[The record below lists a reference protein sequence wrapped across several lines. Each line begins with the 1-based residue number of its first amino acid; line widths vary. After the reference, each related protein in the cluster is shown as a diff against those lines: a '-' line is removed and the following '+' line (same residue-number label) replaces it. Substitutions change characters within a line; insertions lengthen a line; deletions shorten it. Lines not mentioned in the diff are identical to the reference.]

1 MLDSYTYP
9 GTNVLRNV
17 LGIQDRQMLD
27 DAEADY
33 VSLRLR
39 ELAENPLEGDYD
51 VEHLTEMHKYIF
63 QDIYEWAGKIRTINM
78 EKEEPALGGLSIEY
92 SDKTK
97 IENDLSEALKRMV
110 SRSWADLSLDD
121 KVKCFSEDLAAVW
134 KIHGFR
140 EGNTRLA
147 VTFCCQFIEAQ
158 GIPIDR
164 TIFEKHSTYVRTA
177 LVAYSAVFH
186 DLGDL
191 SKKEYLERIIRD
203 SLDRVATLDND
214 KQEKA
219 EKIT

>member
-1 MLDSYTYP
+1 MLDPYVYP
-9 GTNVLRNV
+9 GTNILRNV
-17 LGIQDRQMLD
+17 LDIQDRQMLD

-39 ELAENPLEGDYD
+39 ELAEKPLEGNYNVD
-51 VEHLTEMHKYIF
+51 HFTRMHKYIF
-63 QDIYEWAGKIRTINM
+63 QDIYEWAGKIRTINI

-97 IENDLSEALKRMV
+97 IETDLFDALKKMV
-110 SRSWADLSLDD
+110 SRSWVSLSLDD
-121 KVKCFSEDLAAVW
+121 KVKSFSEDLAAVW
-134 KIHGFR
+134 KVHGFR
-140 EGNTRLA
+140 EGNTRLV

-164 TIFEKHSTYVRTA
+164 TIFEKHSTFVRTA

-203 SLDRVATLDND
+203 SLEHAKTSG
-214 KQEKA
+214 KE
-219 EKIT
+219 

>member
-1 MLDSYTYP
+1 MSDPYVYP
-9 GTNVLRNV
+9 GTDILKNI
-17 LGIQDRQMLD
+17 LGIKDKETLD

-39 ELAENPLEGDYD
+39 ELAGSPLEGSYD
-51 VEHLTEMHKYIF
+51 FAHLSRMHKYIF

-92 SDKTK
+92 SDKDT
-97 IENDLSEALKRMV
+97 IRDDLSKALKKMD
-110 SRSWADLSLDD
+110 SRPWIALSLDD

-134 KIHGFR
+134 KAHGFR

-147 VTFCCQFIEAQ
+147 VTFCCQFIEAH
-158 GIPIDR
+158 GIPVNR
-164 TIFEKHSTYVRTA
+164 TIFEKHSAYVRTA
-177 LVAYSAVFH
+177 LVAYCATFH

-203 SLDRVATLDND
+203 SLISAMSSSGSGILSG
-214 KQEKA
+214 K
-219 EKIT
+219 

>member
-1 MLDSYTYP
+1 MLDPYVYP
-9 GTNVLRNV
+9 GTNILKNV
-17 LGIQDRQMLD
+17 LGIQDQQMLD

-51 VEHLTEMHKYIF
+51 VDHLTKMHKYIF
-63 QDIYEWAGKIRTINM
+63 QDIYEWAGKIRTINI

-97 IENDLSEALKRMV
+97 IETDLSGILNNMV
-110 SRSWADLSLDD
+110 SRFWDGLSLDD
-121 KVKCFSEDLAAVW
+121 RIKCFSEDLAVVW
-134 KIHGFR
+134 KVHGFR

-186 DLGDL
+186 DIGDL

-203 SLDRVATLDND
+203 SLERAITLD
-214 KQEKA
+214 KK
-219 EKIT
+219 

>member
-1 MLDSYTYP
+1 MLDPYVYP
-9 GTNVLRNV
+9 GTDILKNVLD
-17 LGIQDRQMLD
+17 IQDKQTLD

-39 ELAENPLEGDYD
+39 ELAESPLSGDYGLS
-51 VEHLTEMHKYIF
+51 HLAEMHRYMF
-63 QDIYEWAGKIRTINM
+63 QDIYEWAGKIRIVNI

-97 IENDLSEALKRMV
+97 IKSDLSEALNKMT
-110 SRSWADLSLDD
+110 SRSWVNMSLEDR
-121 KVKCFSEDLAAVW
+121 VKCFLKDLATIW
-134 KIHGFR
+134 KAYGFR

-158 GIPIDR
+158 GISIDR
-164 TIFEKHSTYVRTA
+164 TIFEKHSTYVQTT

-203 SLDRVATLDND
+203 SLEPT
-214 KQEKA
+214 KST
-219 EKIT
+219 I

>member
-1 MLDSYTYP
+1 MLDPYLYP
-9 GTNVLRNV
+9 GTDILKNV
-17 LGIQDRQMLD
+17 LGIQDKQMLD

-51 VEHLTEMHKYIF
+51 FNHLAEMHRYMF
-63 QDIYEWAGKIRTINM
+63 QDIYAWAGKIRVINI

-97 IENDLSEALKRMV
+97 IESDLSEALNKMV
-110 SRSWADLSLDD
+110 SRSWVNMSLEDRA
-121 KVKCFSEDLAAVW
+121 KCFSEDLAAVW
-134 KIHGFR
+134 KTHGFR

-164 TIFEKHSTYVRTA
+164 TIFEKNSVYVRTA

-203 SLDRVATLDND
+203 SLKLAMISGRN
-214 KQEKA
+214 K
-219 EKIT
+219 

>member
-1 MLDSYTYP
+1 MLDPYLYP
-9 GTNVLRNV
+9 GTDILKNV
-17 LGIQDRQMLD
+17 LGIKDKQMLD

-51 VEHLTEMHKYIF
+51 FNHLAEMHRYMF
-63 QDIYEWAGKIRTINM
+63 QDIYAWAGKIRVINI

-97 IENDLSEALKRMV
+97 IESHLSEALNKMV
-110 SRSWADLSLDD
+110 SRSWVNMSLEDR
-121 KVKCFSEDLAAVW
+121 VKCFSEDLAAVW
-134 KIHGFR
+134 KTHSFR

-164 TIFEKHSTYVRTA
+164 TIFEKNGVYVRTA

-191 SKKEYLERIIRD
+191 SKKEYLERIFRD
-203 SLDRVATLDND
+203 SLKLAMISGRN
-214 KQEKA
+214 K
-219 EKIT
+219 

>member
-1 MLDSYTYP
+1 MLDPYVYP
-9 GTNVLRNV
+9 GTDILLNVLD
-17 LGIQDRQMLD
+17 IQEEQTLN

-33 VSLRLR
+33 VSLRIR

-51 VEHLTEMHKYIF
+51 FNHLAEMHKYMF
-63 QDIYEWAGKIRTINM
+63 QDIYEWAGRIRTINI

-97 IENDLSEALKRMV
+97 IKDDLSEALKRMV
-110 SRSWADLSLDD
+110 SRSWINLSLEDR
-121 KVKCFSEDLAAVW
+121 VKYFAEDLAAVW
-134 KIHGFR
+134 KVHGFR

-158 GIPIDR
+158 GIPINR
-164 TIFEKHSTYVRTA
+164 TIFEKHSAYVRTA

-191 SKKEYLERIIRD
+191 SKKEYLEKIIRD
-203 SLDRVATLDND
+203 SLESAMASGR
-214 KQEKA
+214 E
-219 EKIT
+219 

>member
-1 MLDSYTYP
+1 MLDPYVYP
-9 GTNVLRNV
+9 GTNILKNV

-51 VEHLTEMHKYIF
+51 VEHLTKMHKYIF
-63 QDIYEWAGKIRTINM
+63 QDIYEWAGKICTINI

-97 IENDLSEALKRMV
+97 IGTDLSGILNNMV
-110 SRSWADLSLDD
+110 SRFWDGLSLDD
-121 KVKCFSEDLAAVW
+121 RIKCFSEDLAAVW
-134 KIHGFR
+134 KVHGFR

-186 DLGDL
+186 DIGDL

-203 SLDRVATLDND
+203 SLERSITLD
-214 KQEKA
+214 KK
-219 EKIT
+219 

>member
-1 MLDSYTYP
+1 MFDPYVYP
-9 GTNVLRNV
+9 GTDILKNVLN
-17 LGIQDRQMLD
+17 IQDEQTLN

-39 ELAENPLEGDYD
+39 ELAENSLEGDYD
-51 VEHLTEMHKYIF
+51 FNHLAEMHKYMF
-63 QDIYEWAGKIRTINM
+63 QDIYEWAGKIRTINI

-97 IENDLSEALKRMV
+97 IEDDLSEALKKMV
-110 SRSWADLSLDD
+110 SRSWINLSLENR
-121 KVKCFSEDLAAVW
+121 VKYFSEDLAAVW
-134 KIHGFR
+134 KVHGFR

-158 GIPIDR
+158 GIPINR

-191 SKKEYLERIIRD
+191 SKREYLERIIRD
-203 SLDRVATLDND
+203 SLERA
-214 KQEKA
+214 
-219 EKIT
+219 ITSGKE

>member
-1 MLDSYTYP
+1 MSDPYVYP
-9 GTNVLRNV
+9 GTGVLKNILDIR
-17 LGIQDRQMLD
+17 DRKRLD

-39 ELAENPLEGDYD
+39 ELAERPLPGDYD
-51 VEHLTEMHKYIF
+51 FAHLARMHAYIF
-63 QDIYEWAGKIRTINM
+63 QDIYEWAGKIRTVNM

-92 SDKTK
+92 SDKDK
-97 IENDLSEALKRMV
+97 IKNDLSRALEKMV
-110 SRSWADLSLDD
+110 LRPWEELFLDER
-121 KVKCFSEDLAAVW
+121 VKYFSEDLAAIW
-134 KIHGFR
+134 KVHGFR

-147 VTFCCQFIEAQ
+147 VTFCCQFIESH

-177 LVAYSAVFH
+177 LVAFSAVFH

-203 SLDRVATLDND
+203 SLGNS
-214 KQEKA
+214 
-219 EKIT
+219 